1 MNRNKRILQF
11 VIVFVCLL
19 VCAQLLLQLI
29 KCAPSSNHTLTIKEG
44 LVRGEQ
50 FHFRELYGKIVAIHF
65 MDDSVGYAFSYHDM
79 ETIENEIASETF
91 YAYKTY
97 NQGKIWKLVYE
108 EDSVYVRDLP
118 LSRTSWMKD
127 SVVHFSAQKKYGD
140 SYREIQY
147 LIGNDTLVWN
157 DNKMPFIYYQNLPQ
171 ADSILTKVSGY
182 DFVSDI
188 AQSDSLMVAIVGYIA
203 GFGALEDAIYSL
215 DDGEHWHKLTNNSS
229 VYGPMCVVGKTV
241 FLVHWQSE
249 LLIYDLSKY
258 WNDKQ

>member
-1 MNRNKRILQF
+1 MNRKKLILQF

-127 SVVHFSAQKKYGD
+127 SIVHFSAQKKFRD
-140 SYREIQY
+140 PDREIQF
-147 LIGNDTLVWN
+147 LIPQDTLVWK
-157 DNKMPFIYYQNLPQ
+157 DEDMPWVYYQRLPKC
-171 ADSILTKVSGY
+171 DSILAKIEGY

-203 GFGALEDAIYSL
+203 GFGTLEDAIYSL